1 LHRLKIV
8 VSILLS
14 LSLFSATAQFSA
26 NGEHSVFSPKKEN
39 TYRDTVWIIS
49 GYKPLENN
57 FKKWKFDFVLDARST
72 LVSGTVARLAG
83 LRIGMEYRRVHRF
96 GFGFYNL
103 GDGVVVRSLEEVNPD
118 ITRATLNIRYSSIF
132 YERVMFFN
140 PKWELSM
147 TAHAGRGR
155 ITGDYIIAGGIKP
168 QGFPDRRVRAF
179 EFSTTA
185 FYHLTWWFSV
195 GGGVGY
201 RLVPDAPEEVQSIY
215 NAPVG
220 ILRVRIKFGKLV
232 KSIWN
237 NDIKNTY

>member
-1 LHRLKIV
+1 M
-8 VSILLS
+8 IL
-14 LSLFSATAQFSA
+14 FAAAAQFSPVA
-26 NGEHSVFSPKKEN
+26 ESTPFFHKKEN

-103 GDGVVVRSLEEVNPD
+103 GDGIVVRSLEEINPD
-118 ITRATLNIRYSSIF
+118 ISRATLNIRYNSLF

-140 PKWELSM
+140 PKWELSL

-155 ITGDYIIAGGIKP
+155 ITGDYIISGGIKP
-168 QGFPDRRVRAF
+168 QSFPDRKVRAF
-179 EFSTTA
+179 EFSATA
-185 FYHLTWWFSV
+185 YYHLTWWVSA

-237 NDIKNTY
+237 HDIKYTY

>member
-1 LHRLKIV
+1 MQRLKIV
-8 VSILLS
+8 VSILLTLCLLHS
-14 LSLFSATAQFSA
+14 GAQFNPLVEQSIFA
-26 NGEHSVFSPKKEN
+26 PKREN
-39 TYRDTVWIIS
+39 TYKDTVWIIS
-49 GYKPLENN
+49 GYKPLERN
-57 FKKWKFDFVLDARST
+57 FRKWKFDFVLDARRT

-83 LRIGMEYRRVHRF
+83 IRIGMEYRRVHRF
-96 GFGFYNL
+96 GFGLYNL
-103 GDGVVVRSLEEVNPD
+103 GDGVVVKSLEELNPE

-140 PKWELSM
+140 PKWELSL

-168 QGFPDRRVRAF
+168 QGFPDRRVRVY
-179 EFSTTA
+179 EFSSTA
-185 FYHLTWWFSV
+185 YYHLNWWISV
-195 GGGVGY
+195 GGGIGY
-201 RLVPDAPEEVQSIY
+201 RLVPDAPQEVQSIY

-237 NDIKNTY
+237 HDIKNTY

>member
-1 LHRLKIV
+1 LQRLKIV
-8 VSILLS
+8 VSIFLS
-14 LSLFSATAQFSA
+14 LCFLGAAAQFSPVGVTPSFP
-26 NGEHSVFSPKKEN
+26 NKKEN

-103 GDGVVVRSLEEVNPD
+103 GDGVVVQSLEEINPD

-140 PKWELSM
+140 PKWELSL
-147 TAHAGRGR
+147 TAHSGRGR

-168 QGFPDRRVRAF
+168 QGFPERRVRAF

-201 RLVPDAPEEVQSIY
+201 RLVPDAPQEVQSIY

-237 NDIKNTY
+237 HDIKYTY

>member
-1 LHRLKIV
+1 MKIV

-14 LSLFSATAQFSA
+14 LCFLSAAAQFSA
-26 NGEHSVFSPKKEN
+26 VGEPASIFHKKEN

-103 GDGVVVRSLEEVNPD
+103 GDGVIVKSLEEVNPD

-140 PKWELSM
+140 RKWELSL
-147 TAHAGRGR
+147 TAHSGRGR

-168 QGFPDRRVRAF
+168 QGFPDRRIRAF
-179 EFSTTA
+179 EFSSTA

-237 NDIKNTY
+237 HDIKYTY